1 LENTFFRIL
10 ADKHS
15 IDAIKFWR
23 TTEGNEADFVLPNV
37 TTPFAVET
45 KYNEALIKQ
54 RRYNKFKHA
63 YPAITMHFAWMYR
76 FDENFFRRLE
86 EA

>member
-1 LENTFFRIL
+1 M
-10 ADKHS
+10 ADKHG

-23 TTEGNEADFVLPNV
+23 TIEGNEVDFVLPNV
-37 TTPFAVET
+37 TTPFTVET

-54 RRYNKFKHA
+54 RKYNKFKDA
-63 YPAITMHFAWMYR
+63 YPAITLHFAWMYR